1 MVVLYLVTIVL
12 GYLVPELTKPS
23 SVDVEKLVQWDGF
36 GAIIETN
43 IPTFLV
49 LFALNILIP
58 IGLYCFSSTA
68 RTLFVLYTAGTIA
81 LTLIWGYRIT
91 SPLVNAIGFVS
102 ALLQG
107 ALLTAAYIS
116 PLSQRFVA
124 SKINKSS
131 VHSAIK

>member
-1 MVVLYLVTIVL
+1 MVVLYLATIVL
-12 GYLVPELTKPS
+12 GYSVPELTRPS
-23 SVDVEKLVQWDGF
+23 NADVEKLIEWDGF

-43 IPTFLV
+43 LPTFLV

-58 IGLYCFSSTA
+58 IGLYRFSSTA
-68 RTLFVLYTAGTIA
+68 RMLFALYTAGTVA

-91 SPLVNAIGFVS
+91 SPLVNAIGFIS

-124 SKINKSS
+124 RDINNSS
-131 VHSAIK
+131 VD